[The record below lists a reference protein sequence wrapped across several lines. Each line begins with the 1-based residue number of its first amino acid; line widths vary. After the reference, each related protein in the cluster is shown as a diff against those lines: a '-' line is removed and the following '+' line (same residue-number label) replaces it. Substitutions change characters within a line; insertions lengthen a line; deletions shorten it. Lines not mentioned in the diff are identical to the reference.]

1 VFCFVAVGNVW
12 PSLAGST
19 VSTCMPDRF
28 GRIKTKR
35 TKHDH
40 DAFTISVYYYVRH
53 TCPRGKLALSLNI
66 LPVAGYPNV
75 DLSMTRIS
83 MYIYGTFDIESV
95 SLKAFFLHESDNI
108 NCDV

>member
-1 VFCFVAVGNVW
+1 
-12 PSLAGST
+12 
-19 VSTCMPDRF
+19 
-28 GRIKTKR
+28 
-35 TKHDH
+35 
-40 DAFTISVYYYVRH
+40 VYYYVRH